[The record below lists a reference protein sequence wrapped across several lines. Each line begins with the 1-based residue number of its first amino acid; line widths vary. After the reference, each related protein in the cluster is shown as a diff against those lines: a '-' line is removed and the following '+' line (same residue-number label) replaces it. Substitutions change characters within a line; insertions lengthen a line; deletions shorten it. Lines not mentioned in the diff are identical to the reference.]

1 MTDLPLISVIVP
13 VYRVECYLDRCIQ
26 SITEQTYANLEILL
40 VDDGSPDGS
49 GEICDR
55 WAEKDSR
62 IRVIH
67 KENAGAGA
75 ARNTALDMAKGEII
89 AFVDSDDYLH
99 PNLYSHLYGLMDDGV
114 DIAECEIG
122 ITEDDDLAMDDGTGA
137 DILICETEDA
147 LRLHIQ
153 DEIFRQT
160 PPNKLYR
167 RDCVG
172 AIRFPEGNLIDDE
185 FFTYR
190 VLGNAKKLAHS
201 SACMYAYRQQS
212 GSAMHKPYSLRRLQG
227 LDAKLQR
234 LTWLRERFPGL
245 VREAKAD
252 LLMTALGAMQGCLR
266 SLSAEEMEEA
276 RRRLGGILAQ
286 IGPVEIPDGTS
297 AKRKLILLAARKHLE
312 RTAAV
317 LNFLIDIH
325 LLT

>member
-1 MTDLPLISVIVP
+1 MTDLPLISVVVP
-13 VYRVECYLDRCIQ
+13 VYRVEKYLDHCIQ
-26 SITEQTYANLEILL
+26 SIVEQTYPNLEILL

-49 GEICDR
+49 GAICDR
-55 WAEKDSR
+55 WAQKDAR
-62 IRVIH
+62 IRVFH

-75 ARNTALDMAKGEII
+75 ARNTALDAAKGDLI

-99 PNLYSHLYGLMDDGV
+99 PNLYAHLYGLMKGGV

-122 ITEDDDLAMDDGTGA
+122 MTETDELPMDDGSHA
-137 DILICETEDA
+137 EILVCETEEA

-153 DEIFRQT
+153 DEVFRQT

-167 RDCVG
+167 RECV
-172 AIRFPEGNLIDDE
+172 ADIRFPEGNLIDDE
-185 FFTYR
+185 FFTYK

-234 LTWLRERFPGL
+234 LAYFEQRFPGL

-252 LLMTALGAMQGCLR
+252 LLMTCLGAMQGCLR
-266 SLSAEEMEEA
+266 SLNGEEMEAA
-276 RRRLGGILAQ
+276 RKKINGILAQ
-286 IGPVEIPDGTS
+286 ITPLETPEGTS
-297 AKRKLILLAARKHLE
+297 AKRKLLMKAAGRNLE
-312 RTAAV
+312 LTGKI

>member
-1 MTDLPLISVIVP
+1 MTDLPLISVVVP
-13 VYRVECYLDRCIQ
+13 VYRVEQYLDRCIS
-26 SITEQTYANLEILL
+26 SIVEQTYPNLEILL
-40 VDDGSPDGS
+40 VDDGSTDGS

-55 WAEKDSR
+55 WAARDSR

-67 KENAGAGA
+67 KQNAGAGA
-75 ARNTALDMAKGEII
+75 ARNTALDKAAGELI

-99 PNLYSHLYGLMDDGV
+99 PNMFSHLYSLMKDGV

-122 ITEDDDLAMDDGTGA
+122 ITETDELSMDDGTGA
-137 DILICETEDA
+137 EILVCDTEEA

-153 DEIFRQT
+153 DEVFRQT

-167 RDCVG
+167 RACVG
-172 AIRFPEGNLIDDE
+172 DIRFPEGNLIDDE

-190 VLGNAKKLAHS
+190 VLGNARKLAHS
-201 SACMYAYRQQS
+201 SACMYAYRQQP

-234 LTWLRERFPGL
+234 LSYFEERFPGL
-245 VREAKAD
+245 VPEAKAD
-252 LLMTALGAMQGCLR
+252 LLLTCLGAMQGCLR
-266 SLSAEEMEEA
+266 SLQSEEMETA
-276 RRRLGGILAQ
+276 RKKLKGVLMQ
-286 IGPVEIPDGTS
+286 IEPLELPKETS
-297 AKRKLILLAARKHLE
+297 PKRKLLLKAARGNLE
-312 RTAAV
+312 QTARI

>member
-13 VYRVECYLDRCIQ
+13 VYRVEDYLDHCIG
-26 SITEQTYANLEILL
+26 SIVGQTYPNLEILL
-40 VDDGSPDGS
+40 VDDGSPDRS

-55 WAEKDSR
+55 WAERDSR

-67 KENAGAGA
+67 QQNAGAGA
-75 ARNTALDMAKGEII
+75 ARNTALDAAGGEII

-99 PNLYSHLYGLMDDGV
+99 PNMYAHLYSLMADGADV
-114 DIAECEIG
+114 VECEIG
-122 ITEDDDLAMDDGTGA
+122 ITETDDLTMDDGAGA
-137 DILICETEDA
+137 DVLVCETEEA

-153 DEIFRQT
+153 DEAFQQT

-172 AIRFPEGNLIDDE
+172 HIRFPEGNLIDDE
-185 FFTYR
+185 FFTYK

-201 SACMYAYRQQS
+201 SARMYAYRQQS

-234 LTWLRERFPGL
+234 LSYFAQRFPEL
-245 VREAKAD
+245 VPEAKED
-252 LLMTALGAMQGCLR
+252 LLMTSLGAMQGCLR
-266 SLSAEEMEEA
+266 SLKGEELETARRKLRETLEQITPLEIPQGTSA
-276 RRRLGGILAQ
+276 RRRLLLKAAQ
-286 IGPVEIPDGTS
+286 GNLEQT
-297 AKRKLILLAARKHLE
+297 AK
-312 RTAAV
+312 V
-317 LNFLIDIH
+317 LNFLIRIH